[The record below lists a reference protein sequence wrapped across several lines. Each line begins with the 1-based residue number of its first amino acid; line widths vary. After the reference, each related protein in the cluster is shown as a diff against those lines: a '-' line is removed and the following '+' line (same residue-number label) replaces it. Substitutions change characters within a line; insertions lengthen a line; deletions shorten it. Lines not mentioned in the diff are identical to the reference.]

1 MRRKPLTGILT
12 LGVAIALA
20 SALIGFAAF
29 DLSFWAALLIY
40 IVSGTAATLFVGWR
54 RFRCIER
61 HEMQAEIGAGRGRT
75 IQ

>member
-29 DLSFWAALLIY
+29 DLPFWAALLIY
-40 IVSGTAATLFVGWR
+40 IVSGTAAILFIAWR
-54 RFRCIER
+54 RFRCVER
-61 HEMQAEIGAGRGRT
+61 HEMQAERGRT
-75 IQ
+75 VQ